1 MKEVVE
7 DYLQQLNKQQYDAV
21 VYDGGPSLVIAG
33 AGSGKTRVLTN
44 KIMYLVNHG
53 YDPRRILAL
62 TFTNKA
68 AKEMRERI
76 ASLFGVEEASKLWM
90 GTFHSMFLKILRFN
104 TESIGFRPDLTIYDT
119 SDTKSLLKTIIK
131 EWELDDKK
139 YPVNAIASAIS
150 SAKNSLLS
158 PIDYAND
165 ESLVK
170 RDIYK
175 ERPRVAEIY
184 SEYSKRC
191 KRSNAMDFDDIL
203 YYTNYLFRDNEDI
216 LRKYQDFF
224 EYILVDE
231 YQDTNFAQH
240 AIIRQLSASRM
251 RLCVV
256 GDDAQSI
263 YSFRGA
269 NIQNILRLN
278 RQYPALKIFKLEQ
291 NYRSTQTILNAANSL
306 IEKNTQQI
314 PKHIF
319 SENPKGERIPVI
331 EAYSD
336 FEESYIVANKIV
348 EMKML
353 QSCSY
358 GDFAILYRTNA
369 QSRVFEEN
377 LRKRNIPY
385 RIYGGLSFYQ
395 RKEVKDAI
403 CYFRMTVN
411 PDDDEALCRI
421 INYPARGIGDRTIA
435 KLRMAA
441 AKGNVSIWTVLND
454 LESYDAKFNSGT
466 VKKLDSFR
474 MLVKECIDFGTESDA
489 TALAEHIFSKSEL
502 VTSLYSDSTPENIS
516 RIENLN
522 ELLNAVQQ
530 FVKDNEEA
538 GDTRTSMSD
547 FLSVAS
553 LATDQ
558 DNDDDDIPKVTLMT
572 VHAAKGLEFKNVFIV
587 GVEDELFPSLRSTD
601 SIQELEEERRLL
613 YVAITRAKEH
623 CVMTYATS
631 RYRNGQTHPCSISR
645 FINDIDPA
653 FIKISGSYK
662 RDIDRKYGGYR
673 RLEKPANRMESIFRQ
688 STMKPLATVKDG
700 ADIAANNSNSLQA
713 GALHVG
719 MRVGHSRFGNGEI
732 LKIDGVGIDT
742 KVTIRFDNV
751 GTKVLLTKFA
761 QLSIL
766 S

>member
-1 MKEVVE
+1 MET
-7 DYLQQLNKQQYDAV
+7 YLQQLNRQQYEAV
-21 VYDGGPSLVIAG
+21 VYDEGPSLVIAG

-53 YDPRRILAL
+53 YDPRHIIAL

-68 AKEMRERI
+68 ANEMRERI
-76 ASLFGVEEASKLWM
+76 ASLFGSQEAAKLWM

-104 TESIGFRPDLTIYDT
+104 TEKIGFRPDLTIYDT
-119 SDTKSLLKTIIK
+119 ADTKSLLRTIIK

-139 YPVNAIASAIS
+139 YTVNAIASVVSA
-150 SAKNSLLS
+150 AKNSLIS
-158 PIDYAND
+158 PVDYAND
-165 ESLVK
+165 EHLVK

-175 ERPRVAEIY
+175 ERPRVADIY
-184 SEYSKRC
+184 AEYCKRC
-191 KRSNAMDFDDIL
+191 RRSNAMDFDDIL
-203 YYTNYLFRDNEDI
+203 YYTNYLFRDNEDV

-240 AIIRQLSASRM
+240 AIIRQLASAKM
-251 RLCVV
+251 KLCVV

-269 NIQNILRLN
+269 NIKNILTLN
-278 RQYPALKIFKLEQ
+278 RQFPALKVFKLEQ

-314 PKHIF
+314 PKRIF
-319 SENPKGERIPVI
+319 STNPKGERIPVI

-336 FEESYIVANKIV
+336 FEESYIVANKIS
-348 EMKML
+348 EMRML
-353 QSCSY
+353 QNCNYS
-358 GDFAILYRTNA
+358 DFAILYRTNA

-441 AKGNVSIWTVLND
+441 AESNVSIWAVLND
-454 LESYDAKFNSGT
+454 LSSYDVKLNAGT
-466 VKKLDSFR
+466 IKKLESFR
-474 MLVKECIDFGTESDA
+474 ILMADCINFGQNSDA
-489 TALAEHIFSKSEL
+489 MALAEHVYSKSEL

-516 RIENLN
+516 RMENLN

-538 GDTRTSMSD
+538 GDVRTRMSD

-558 DNDDDDIPKVTLMT
+558 DNDEDDSPKVTLMT
-572 VHAAKGLEFKNVFIV
+572 VHAAKGLEYKNVFIV
-587 GVEDELFPSLRSTD
+587 GVEDELFPSLRSND
-601 SIQELEEERRLL
+601 NIQEIEEERRLL

-645 FINDIDPA
+645 FIYDIDPA
-653 FIKISGSYK
+653 FLNISGSY
-662 RDIDRKYGGYR
+662 RKVNKGGER
-673 RLEKPANRMESIFRQ
+673 RQLFEFH
-688 STMKPLATVKDG
+688 
-700 ADIAANNSNSLQA
+700 NSWDNSLQDKISMRSFVPVKHA
-713 GALHVG
+713 SDADVKESDNINSSLCVG
-719 MRVGHSRFGNGEI
+719 MRVEHSRFG
-732 LKIDGVGIDT
+732 VGDVLNVEEAGSET
-742 KVTIRFDNV
+742 KVTINFGNV

-761 QLSIL
+761 KLRIIK
-766 S
+766 

>member
-1 MKEVVE
+1 MES
-7 DYLQQLNKQQYDAV
+7 YLQQLNKQQYDAV

-44 KIMYLVNHG
+44 KIMYLINHG

-68 AKEMRERI
+68 AREMRERI
-76 ASLFGVEEASKLWM
+76 AMLCGPEDASKLWM
-90 GTFHSMFLKILRFN
+90 GTFHSMFLKILRLN
-104 TESIGFRPDLTIYDT
+104 TERIGFGHDLTIYDAA
-119 SDTKSLLKTIIK
+119 DTKSALKTIIK
-131 EWELDDKK
+131 DWELDDKK
-139 YPVNAIASAIS
+139 YPVGTVASIIS

-158 PIDYAND
+158 PADYARDND
-165 ESLVK
+165 LMK

-175 ERPRVAEIY
+175 ERPRLAEIY
-184 SEYSKRC
+184 AEYSNRC
-191 KRSNAMDFDDIL
+191 RRSNAMDFDDIL
-203 YYTNYLFRDNEDI
+203 YYTNYLFRDNDDV
-216 LRKYQDFF
+216 LQKYQNFF

-240 AIIRQLSASRM
+240 VIIRQLTSARM
-251 RLCVV
+251 KLCVV

-269 NIQNILRLN
+269 NIQNILNLN
-278 RQYPALKIFKLEQ
+278 RQFPALKVFKLEQ

-306 IEKNTQQI
+306 IEKNTRQI
-314 PKHIF
+314 PKRIF
-319 SENPKGERIPVI
+319 SENQKGERIPVL

-336 FEESYIVANKIV
+336 FEESYIVANKIS
-348 EMKML
+348 EMKMM
-353 QSCSY
+353 QNCSY
-358 GDFAILYRTNA
+358 SDFAILYRTNA

-411 PDDDEALCRI
+411 PFDDEALCRI
-421 INYPARGIGDRTIA
+421 INYPARGIGDKTVA
-435 KLRMAA
+435 KLRAA
-441 AKGNVSIWTVLND
+441 ATGRNVSIWNVLND
-454 LESYDAKFNSGT
+454 LEAYDVKFNAGT
-466 VKKLDSFR
+466 LKKLDSFKE
-474 MLVKECIDFGTESDA
+474 MIAECIDFGQKNDA
-489 TALAEHIFSKSEL
+489 ITLAEHIFSQSAI

-530 FVKDNEEA
+530 FVKENEEA

-558 DNDDDDIPKVTLMT
+558 DNDDDETPKVTLMT

-587 GVEDELFPSLRSTD
+587 GVEDELFPSVRSSE
-601 SIQELEEERRLL
+601 SIQEIEEERRLL

-631 RYRNGQTHPCSISR
+631 RYRNGQTHPSTISR
-645 FINDIDPA
+645 FVREIDPSLLR
-653 FIKISGSYK
+653 ISGSYK
-662 RDIDRKYGGYR
+662 RNADSGYTVPKR
-673 RLEKPANRMESIFRQ
+673 YERTFKWESLSKPAALRQ
-688 STMKPLATVKDG
+688 TVVSD
-700 ADIAANNSNSLQA
+700 ADSSGTEASAPQPSELKE
-713 GALHVG
+713 G
-719 MRVGHSRFGNGEI
+719 MRVAHSRFGNGEI
-732 LKIDGVGIDT
+732 LKVEESGSDT
-742 KVTIRFDNV
+742 KLTIKFDNV
-751 GTKVLLTKFA
+751 GTKVLLAKFA
-761 QLSIL
+761 KLTVLS
-766 S
+766 